1 MPDLISLP
9 RQVVSRGHPELI
21 EITGF
26 RLQFIPYSMRGRN
39 DKKGQFPTF
48 YETIKVY
55 ELKQGQFGS
64 LGSKRYYSSTQLRMT
79 FPDCPDFMTL
89 NALSYSS

>member
-39 DKKGQFPTF
+39 DKKG
-48 YETIKVY
+48 
-55 ELKQGQFGS
+55 
-64 LGSKRYYSSTQLRMT
+64 
-79 FPDCPDFMTL
+79 
-89 NALSYSS
+89 